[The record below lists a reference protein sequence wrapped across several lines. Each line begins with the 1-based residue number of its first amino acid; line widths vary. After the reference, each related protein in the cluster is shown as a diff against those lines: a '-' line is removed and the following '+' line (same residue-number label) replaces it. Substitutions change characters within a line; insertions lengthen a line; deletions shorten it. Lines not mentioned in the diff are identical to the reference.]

1 MAFQA
6 PKLTNAGKALY
17 YDNMAGAQITITTIK
32 MGSGT
37 LAGPI
42 ANLTDLVE
50 PVVVVDALATVRDNY
65 VDVSGTFSNADLDQ
79 GFYWREIGVFAANPD
94 DPENREA
101 DILYCYQNA
110 YDTADY
116 IPVASVETVEK
127 NIVVPIIVGDA
138 AAVSCT
144 LDHSLVLA
152 TLKDLED
159 HENDKNA
166 HPGLTH
172 YDPIGSAEKAVL
184 EHDKDDTSHEDIRTA
199 LSNKVSHFGN
209 VTKFDTV
216 LAAASALTV
225 DGTFFGDPSSSI
237 YNAVDKPPNTTDVQ
251 YFVMLDGTTGQR
263 VVLAVGYAATEEY
276 RYFGTRDILNGA
288 WLNEWRELATADE
301 LADKVGLAGN
311 VSELGDMN
319 LANVSNRYYV
329 IGDSVN
335 IQNLPEQ
342 STGFNNSVVYNRGQQ
357 NVIFTQTLY
366 APQLKLVY
374 QRHYVGWVAEESR
387 WSAWEQIATTDSVI
401 KAAVTQMISPPN
413 SLDTVRALMPGNYSW
428 VQSSAL
434 QWEPGDTPAGG
445 IRVVLTVRKA
455 SDNQSQIF
463 DLAYID
469 GGAMNRRYYGENGG
483 TGIRWS
489 KIATITSE
497 PSTAGASAISA
508 GTTDLSA
515 GSSALT
521 TGQIYLVYG

>member
-199 LSNKVSHFGN
+199 LSNKVPIVNHGDTN
-209 VTKFDTV
+209 VSLLDHSLSDGLHVCSNWADCPPGLTDSQGTCLVITYLHYEDLGQYWGRRIYFPTNNKTV
-216 LAAASALTV
+216 YINNCEVSKWNGWEPIA
-225 DGTFFGDPSSSI
+225 
-237 YNAVDKPPNTTDVQ
+237 TDVPPQ
-251 YFVMLDGTTGQR
+251 EFELSLINGWNAATFRYSKMQNGLVIINATDITKGSGETGVGMFVIGTIPEGFRPPEAIFSVVNNYTTGAM
-263 VVLAVGYAATEEY
+263 VT
-276 RYFGTRDILNGA
+276 
-288 WLNEWRELATADE
+288 
-301 LADKVGLAGN
+301 
-311 VSELGDMN
+311 VSELIILPSGEIQLHRTDN
-319 LANVSNRYYV
+319 TAYKHATSVTFVAAN
-329 IGDSVN
+329 
-335 IQNLPEQ
+335 
-342 STGFNNSVVYNRGQQ
+342 
-357 NVIFTQTLY
+357 
-366 APQLKLVY
+366 
-374 QRHYVGWVAEESR
+374 
-387 WSAWEQIATTDSVI
+387 
-401 KAAVTQMISPPN
+401 
-413 SLDTVRALMPGNYSW
+413 
-428 VQSSAL
+428 
-434 QWEPGDTPAGG
+434 
-445 IRVVLTVRKA
+445 
-455 SDNQSQIF
+455 
-463 DLAYID
+463 
-469 GGAMNRRYYGENGG
+469 
-483 TGIRWS
+483 
-489 KIATITSE
+489 
-497 PSTAGASAISA
+497 
-508 GTTDLSA
+508 
-515 GSSALT
+515 
-521 TGQIYLVYG
+521 

>member
-199 LSNKVSHFGN
+199 LSNKADRGEKWLSESWMTIPVGKRLWFYTGGMN
-209 VTKFDTV
+209 GYY
-216 LAAASALTV
+216 LTNNGTDFEV
-225 DGTFFGDPSSSI
+225 HDHDDHLLMSINYSRPPKITDGTYLSTATPSQEYDLPLQNGWTASQSDVCKYSKDQFG
-237 YNAVDKPPNTTDVQ
+237 
-251 YFVMLDGTTGQR
+251 
-263 VVLAVGYAATEEY
+263 VVHISL
-276 RYFGTRDILNGA
+276 
-288 WLNEWRELATADE
+288 
-301 LADKVGLAGN
+301 
-311 VSELGDMN
+311 
-319 LANVSNRYYV
+319 
-329 IGDSVN
+329 
-335 IQNLPEQ
+335 
-342 STGFNNSVVYNRGQQ
+342 
-357 NVIFTQTLY
+357 
-366 APQLKLVY
+366 
-374 QRHYVGWVAEESR
+374 
-387 WSAWEQIATTDSVI
+387 SVI
-401 KAAVTQMISPPN
+401 PDAPVSIQSIIGTLPVGFRPRMILHRAIAFSTVGGLGMAVVTGSGELYIYPFSEMRDVTASIFFVAA
-413 SLDTVRALMPGNYSW
+413 D
-428 VQSSAL
+428 
-434 QWEPGDTPAGG
+434 
-445 IRVVLTVRKA
+445 
-455 SDNQSQIF
+455 
-463 DLAYID
+463 
-469 GGAMNRRYYGENGG
+469 
-483 TGIRWS
+483 
-489 KIATITSE
+489 
-497 PSTAGASAISA
+497 
-508 GTTDLSA
+508 
-515 GSSALT
+515 
-521 TGQIYLVYG
+521 

>member
-199 LSNKVSHFGN
+199 LSNKVDNIVPISEEDDLNKIFESGFYRLGGTTKNVPDGCEWGILIVSGDNNTVLQIVSDHGN
-209 VTKFDTV
+209 TKFLKRTYRD
-216 LAAASALTV
+216 ASIWTDWVPISTATPTQEYDLPLQ
-225 DGTFFGDPSSSI
+225 DGWTASQSDVCKYSKDQFGIVHIS
-237 YNAVDKPPNTTDVQ
+237 
-251 YFVMLDGTTGQR
+251 L
-263 VVLAVGYAATEEY
+263 
-276 RYFGTRDILNGA
+276 
-288 WLNEWRELATADE
+288 
-301 LADKVGLAGN
+301 
-311 VSELGDMN
+311 
-319 LANVSNRYYV
+319 
-329 IGDSVN
+329 
-335 IQNLPEQ
+335 
-342 STGFNNSVVYNRGQQ
+342 
-357 NVIFTQTLY
+357 
-366 APQLKLVY
+366 
-374 QRHYVGWVAEESR
+374 
-387 WSAWEQIATTDSVI
+387 SVI
-401 KAAVTQMISPPN
+401 PNEPVSIHSIIGTLPVGFRPRMILHRAIAFSTVGGLGMAVVTGSGELYIYPFSEMKDVTASIFFVAA
-413 SLDTVRALMPGNYSW
+413 D
-428 VQSSAL
+428 
-434 QWEPGDTPAGG
+434 
-445 IRVVLTVRKA
+445 
-455 SDNQSQIF
+455 
-463 DLAYID
+463 
-469 GGAMNRRYYGENGG
+469 
-483 TGIRWS
+483 
-489 KIATITSE
+489 
-497 PSTAGASAISA
+497 
-508 GTTDLSA
+508 
-515 GSSALT
+515 
-521 TGQIYLVYG
+521 

>member
-199 LSNKVSHFGN
+199 LSNKAEKISPQQYDLPLGQYVQEAGYSCYWKDQQGMVFVQFNILLQDGISNILPTISTLPEGFRPKDSAYGCAALSSGVAIGLSVSVYGEIQ
-209 VTKFDTV
+209 
-216 LAAASALTV
+216 LE
-225 DGTFFGDPSSSI
+225 
-237 YNAVDKPPNTTDVQ
+237 DV
-251 YFVMLDGTTGQR
+251 
-263 VVLAVGYAATEEY
+263 
-276 RYFGTRDILNGA
+276 
-288 WLNEWRELATADE
+288 
-301 LADKVGLAGN
+301 
-311 VSELGDMN
+311 S
-319 LANVSNRYYV
+319 
-329 IGDSVN
+329 SVN
-335 IQNLPEQ
+335 LI
-342 STGFNNSVVYNRGQQ
+342 GQYLKG
-357 NVIFTQTLY
+357 TL
-366 APQLKLVY
+366 AF
-374 QRHYVGWVAEESR
+374 
-387 WSAWEQIATTDSVI
+387 
-401 KAAVTQMISPPN
+401 IS
-413 SLDTVRALMPGNYSW
+413 S
-428 VQSSAL
+428 
-434 QWEPGDTPAGG
+434 
-445 IRVVLTVRKA
+445 
-455 SDNQSQIF
+455 
-463 DLAYID
+463 
-469 GGAMNRRYYGENGG
+469 
-483 TGIRWS
+483 
-489 KIATITSE
+489 
-497 PSTAGASAISA
+497 
-508 GTTDLSA
+508 
-515 GSSALT
+515 
-521 TGQIYLVYG
+521 